1 MGKKIKFLMKGVIL
15 AGGRGTRLRP
25 LTHITNKSLLPV
37 YDKPMILYPLETL
50 RNSGIKEI
58 MIVCGKDHSGHFMD
72 FLGSGSDFGVN
83 ISYAI
88 QDDAGGMAQALQL
101 AEDFADSG
109 KVAVINGD
117 NIFECDFSEDVS
129 DFFRNDKKGAKIFLK
144 KVKDPHRFGVA
155 EVKGDKV
162 VSVYEKPEKP
172 KSNYAIVGFY
182 LYDDTVFKKIKK
194 LKPSKRGELEI
205 TDLNNMYMKENK
217 LFYRVLRGYWS
228 DVGTFESLL
237 ATANWIAGKSKI
249 SK

>member
-1 MGKKIKFLMKGVIL
+1 MKGIIL

-37 YDKPMILYPLETL
+37 YNKPMILYPLETL
-50 RNSGIKEI
+50 RNSGIRDI
-58 MIVCGKDHSGHFMD
+58 LIVCGKDHSGHFMD
-72 FLGSGSDFGVN
+72 FLGSGSEFGVN

-88 QDDAGGMAQALQL
+88 QDNAGGMAQALQL

-117 NIFECDFSEDVS
+117 NIFESDFSKDVS
-129 DFFRNDKKGAKIFLK
+129 VFFKYGEKGAKIFLK
-144 KVKDPHRFGVA
+144 EVKDPHRFGVA
-155 EVKGDKV
+155 EIKGDKV

-205 TDLNNMYMKENK
+205 TDLNDMYMKENK
-217 LFYRVLRGYWS
+217 LFYSILNGYWS
-228 DVGTFESLL
+228 DVGTFDSLL
-237 ATANWIAGKSKI
+237 ETANWIAGKSKPI
-249 SK
+249 